1 MLNAFLIYIIYLLK
15 KKISQFSYGF
25 KSGTSRRSESQNSN
39 SPSSSPSYFPQRAF
53 ALLLKIHTTFLI
65 GGFQLV
71 SQNLTQLDKH
81 HIPNK
86 LLNFWKNKKPY

>member
-1 MLNAFLIYIIYLLK
+1 MLNAFLIYIIDLLK
-15 KKISQFSYGF
+15 KKTLAIFLRFQKWDKLEIRKSKF
-25 KSGTSRRSESQNSN
+25 KL
-39 SPSSSPSYFPQRAF
+39 PSSFPSYFPPRAF

-65 GGFQLV
+65 GSFQLV

-86 LLNFWKNKKPY
+86 VLNFCKNKKPY